1 MVMNKVFT
9 LKWILPIFVLNKMH
23 IFWLKPMILSDKFM
37 IDFTFY
43 MFLRVLKIVE
53 NIDFEVNFG
62 TKSLMQSE
70 T

>member
-1 MVMNKVFT
+1 
-9 LKWILPIFVLNKMH
+9 
-23 IFWLKPMILSDKFM
+23 MILSDKFV

-43 MFLRVLKIVE
+43 MFLRVFKIVD

-70 T
+70 TEPDRVHVR